1 MFLFI
6 VRRLLVMIPQ
16 LLLLSIVI
24 FLLAKAMPGDAI
36 TGAFMG
42 NPDATPEQAEKIRE
56 SYGLN
61 DPYIVQYGRWIKN
74 FVQGDM
80 GMSFIHQQPVTSILA
95 GKLSNTLLLG
105 LFTFIVSYLIALPLG
120 IIAGRW
126 TDSFADKWIVG
137 YNYVAIATPGFVF
150 AIILLFIFSFVLGW
164 FPSGGSVDI
173 NVETGTWTYVL
184 NRAQHLVLPTLSGA
198 LLATA
203 GTIQYLRNEIIDIK
217 SKDFV
222 KTARAKGVPE
232 GKVYTHHILRNALL
246 PIAAFLG
253 LEITGLIGGSIFIE
267 TIFSYPGLG
276 QLFMQ
281 SISSRDFTVVSALV
295 MISGAAVIMGTML
308 SDIILNM
315 IDPRIRI
322 D

>member
-6 VRRLLVMIPQ
+6 IRRMLVMIPQ

-24 FLLAKAMPGDAI
+24 FFLAKAMPGDAV
-36 TGAFMG
+36 TGAFIG
-42 NPDATPEQAEKIRE
+42 NPDATPEQMEKIRE

-61 DPYIVQYGRWIKN
+61 DPWFVQYGRWVTK
-74 FVQGDM
+74 FAQGDM
-80 GMSFIHQQPVTSILA
+80 GMSFIHQQPVTAILA
-95 GKLSNTLLLG
+95 GKLGNTLLLG

-126 TDSFADKWIVG
+126 TDSWADKWIVG
-137 YNYVAIATPGFVF
+137 YNYVSIATPSFVF
-150 AIILLFIFSFVLGW
+150 ATILLFIFSFVLDW
-164 FPSGGSVDI
+164 FPSGGSVEI
-173 NVETGTWTYVL
+173 SIETGTLEYIM
-184 NRAQHLVLPTLSGA
+184 NKAQHLVLPTLAGA

-203 GTIQYLRNEIIDIK
+203 GTIQYLRNEIIDVK
-217 SKDFV
+217 NRDFV

-232 GKVYTHHILRNALL
+232 SAVYTRHILRNSLL

-276 QLFMQ
+276 QLFIQ

-295 MISGAAVIMGTML
+295 MISGAAVIVGTML
-308 SDIILNM
+308 SDIILSVV
-315 IDPRIRI
+315 DPRIRI
-322 D
+322 E

>member
-1 MFLFI
+1 MYLFI
-6 VRRLLVMIPQ
+6 LRRMLVMIPQ
-16 LLLLSIVI
+16 LLLLSVVI
-24 FLLAKAMPGDAI
+24 FFLAKAMPGDAV

-42 NPDATPEQAEKIRE
+42 NPDASPEQMEKIRDK
-56 SYGLN
+56 YGLN
-61 DPYIVQYGRWIKN
+61 DPWYAQYGHWITN

-80 GMSFIHQQPVTSILA
+80 GMSYIHQQPVTTLLA
-95 GKLSNTLLLG
+95 GRLGNTVLLG
-105 LFTFIVSYLIALPLG
+105 ICTLIVSYLIALPLG

-126 TDSFADKWIVG
+126 TDSWVDKWIVG
-137 YNYVAIATPGFVF
+137 YNYFTIAAPVFIVALLMLFV
-150 AIILLFIFSFVLGW
+150 FSFVLGW
-164 FPSGGSVDI
+164 FPSGGSIDI
-173 NVETGTWTYVL
+173 HAETGTWDYVISKA
-184 NRAQHLVLPTLSGA
+184 RHLVLPTFTGA

-203 GTIQYLRNEIIDIK
+203 GTIQYLRNEIIDTK
-217 SKDFV
+217 NKDFV

-232 GKVYTHHILRNALL
+232 GKVYTRHILRNSLL

-281 SISSRDFTVVSALV
+281 SIGNRDFTVVSALV
-295 MISGAAVIMGTML
+295 MISGATVIVGTML
-308 SDIILNM
+308 SDIILSM